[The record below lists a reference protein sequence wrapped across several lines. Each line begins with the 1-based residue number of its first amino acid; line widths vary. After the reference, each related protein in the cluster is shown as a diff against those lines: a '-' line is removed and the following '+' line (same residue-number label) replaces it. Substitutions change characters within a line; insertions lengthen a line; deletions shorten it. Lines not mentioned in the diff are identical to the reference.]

1 MCSSTG
7 SRSFRASSGSR
18 SASSS
23 IEPLRSANS
32 TVTCL
37 RSPSRVA
44 LEVRIFS
51 ARCLGV
57 YASGEGERDAAG
69 VSPAVSGI
77 PHLLQNRDP
86 GGNSVLHEE
95 QIKLSRAPQPRQKFD
110 PGGFTC
116 WQLGHVILE
125 SPRARARN
133 RNGGSVASAL
143 GAPGSSA
150 KPHPQSPRAEA
161 RDRPY
166 PESGPQRNVLRPAR
180 LSDQSHCGD
189 AGFGQLSVFG

>member
-1 MCSSTG
+1 MSSSTG
-7 SRSFRASSGSR
+7 SRSARASSGSR

-23 IEPLRSANS
+23 IEPFRSANS

-37 RSPSRVA
+37 RSPSSAV
-44 LEVRIFS
+44 LDVRIFS

-57 YASGEGERDAAG
+57 YPSGEGARDAA
-69 VSPAVSGI
+69 AVSAAVIGV

-86 GGNSVLHEE
+86 GGSSVWHEE

-125 SPRARARN
+125 SPRAWARN
-133 RNGGSVASAL
+133 RNGGSGVSAL
-143 GAPGSSA
+143 GAPRSSA

-161 RDRPY
+161 RDRPC
-166 PESGPQRNVLRPAR
+166 PESGPQRKVLRPAH

-189 AGFGQLSVFG
+189 AGFGLLSV